1 MIDLIGQIL
10 PREAGKA
17 QRRPLAAVTSQ
28 NAAHSAVERAPPMQ
42 LSYMLEALSTTLRVS
57 PSPARCTMPGIY
69 IPINLAVTINPA
81 HFAGEAS

>member
-28 NAAHSAVERAPPMQ
+28 NAARSAVERAPPMQ

-57 PSPARCTMPGIY
+57 PSSAPLHYAGDIY
-69 IPINLAVTINPA
+69 PY
-81 HFAGEAS
+81 